1 MQVKWLSLAQSSSR
15 LAAILAPFWL
25 ILAASWL
32 HVGPSCRILT
42 HLVPSWLHLGPSW
55 RHLGPILA
63 HLGSILDHLGPI
75 LGPSWPHLGPILAP
89 SWPRGP
95 TLPNLGQVYHH
106 CQLDYTERLNLSQI
120 CYSRLI
126 PSGPVF
132 VVSRPFPSA
141 AFVLS
146 ISVQLPVQLQ
156 LVRGGAA
163 APPHPPAFDRASLQG
178 GGARRLVSSVPRVCP
193 FFLLFGRHLFSD
205 TKIKSPVQPVP
216 RPCR

>member
-1 MQVKWLSLAQSSSR
+1 MTGGG
-15 LAAILAPFWL
+15 PFS
-25 ILAASWL
+25 ASFFKNPFKSD
-32 HVGPSCRILT
+32 VGPI
-42 HLVPSWLHLGPSW
+42 WGQYW
-55 RHLGPILA
+55 A
-63 HLGSILDHLGPI
+63 HQGPI

-89 SWPRGP
+89 SWAHLGP

-132 VVSRPFPSA
+132 VVPRPFPSA

-156 LVRGGAA
+156 LVGGGAA
-163 APPHPPAFDRASLQG
+163 ASPPHPPPLSIGLLSRASGQEESCLQ
-178 GGARRLVSSVPRVCP
+178 
-193 FFLLFGRHLFSD
+193 FLASLCYHCSRALQLD
-205 TKIKSPVQPVP
+205 PANPTPQPNII
-216 RPCR
+216 C